1 MPAAHLPFT
10 PKFARSPPSTPYAKS
25 MARVLLL
32 STYEQGHQPIGL
44 AAPAA
49 ALRAGGHH
57 VECRDLAVEGV
68 TADEVRRAALVAI
81 SAPMHT
87 ASRLGLRLA
96 EQIRKAAPEVHLAWY
111 GLYAAPLADLLRER
125 GLADSVLGGE
135 YEPALVKLAAALDSV
150 PGAPLAGATTLE
162 HPRQLFAVPDRRG
175 LPALDRYA
183 RVLRADGAH
192 LAGYAEATRGC
203 AHTCLHCPVTVAY
216 GGRLRLVQ
224 REVVLDDIAQQVQAG
239 ARHIT
244 FGDPDFLNA
253 PPHAMALLTSMHAAH
268 PEVTFDVTVKVEH
281 LIEHAVLLP
290 ELNDLGALFVTSA
303 FESTSN
309 TVLERLQKGHVAA
322 DLDTAL
328 AHAEAAGLPLRPTWV
343 AFTPWTSLAD
353 YIKMLSFIEER
364 GLVHHVQAV
373 QYALRLLLPPG
384 SPLADVMAAEE
395 LLGPL
400 DGERLTYLWSHPD
413 PRMDALQTSLAALV
427 EESASR
433 HAHDSGPDD
442 AIEVF
447 GRVKRAAL
455 AAASGLDRPVEVASQ
470 PPRFV
475 PGLAESW
482 FC

>member
-1 MPAAHLPFT
+1 
-10 PKFARSPPSTPYAKS
+10 

-32 STYEQGHQPIGL
+32 STYEQGHQPLGL
-44 AAPAA
+44 AAPAS
-49 ALRAGGHH
+49 ALRAAGHS
-57 VECRDLAVEGV
+57 VECRDLAVEGI
-68 TADEVRRAALVAI
+68 TPDAVRDAGLIGI

-96 EQIRKAAPEVHLAWY
+96 EQIRLVAPAAHLAWY
-111 GLYAAPLADLLRER
+111 GLYASSLAELLSER
-125 GLADSVLGGE
+125 GLADSVLGAE
-135 YEPALVKLAAALDSV
+135 YEPALVRVADALDAAAGGGFQGISV
-150 PGAPLAGATTLE
+150 SE
-162 HPRQLFAVPDRRG
+162 HSRQRFGVPDRRA

-183 RVLRADGAH
+183 RVLREDGAH

-224 REVVLDDIAQQVQAG
+224 REVVLADIAQQVEAG

-253 PPHAMALLTSMHAAH
+253 PSHSLGVVQALHAAH
-268 PEVTFDVTVKVEH
+268 PEVTFDITVKVEH
-281 LIEHAVLLP
+281 LLEHASLLP
-290 ELNDLGALFVTSA
+290 ALRAQGALFVTSA
-303 FESTSN
+303 FESTSA
-309 TVLERLQKGHVAA
+309 TVLAHLQKGHVAA
-322 DLDTAL
+322 DLERAL

-353 YIKMLSFIEER
+353 YLEMLTFIEEY
-364 GLVHHVQAV
+364 GLVRHVQPV

-384 SPLADVMAAEE
+384 SPLAGVLAEAGE
-395 LLGPL
+395 LGPL
-400 DGERLTYLWSHPD
+400 DGERLTYGWRHPD
-413 PRMDALQTSLAALV
+413 PKMDALQVSLAALV

-433 HAHDSGPDD
+433 HSHDEAGAADVLK
-442 AIEVF
+442 VF
-447 GRVKRAAL
+447 ARVKHAARAAARDVEASAL
-455 AAASGLDRPVEVASQ
+455 AAEAVLPQ
-470 PPRFV
+470 PKRFV

>member
-1 MPAAHLPFT
+1 
-10 PKFARSPPSTPYAKS
+10 

-49 ALRAGGHH
+49 ALRAAGHE

-68 TADEVRRAALVAI
+68 TADEVRRAALVGI

-96 EQIRKAAPEVHLAWY
+96 EQIRRAAPDAHLAWY
-111 GLYAAPLADLLRER
+111 GLYAAPLATLLRER

-135 YEPALVKLAAALDSV
+135 YEPALVR
-150 PGAPLAGATTLE
+150 LAGEFNHTTGAVAGSTTLE
-162 HPRQLFAVPDRRG
+162 HLRQRFAIPDRRG
-175 LPALDRYA
+175 LPSLDRYA
-183 RVLRADGAH
+183 HVLRTDGTH
-192 LAGYAEATRGC
+192 LAGYVEATRGC

-224 REVVLDDIAQQVQAG
+224 RDVVLADIDQQVEAG

-253 PPHAMALLTSMHAAH
+253 PPHAMALLRSLHAAH

-281 LIEHAVLLP
+281 LIEHASLLGD
-290 ELNDLGALFVTSA
+290 LKALGALFVTSA

-309 TVLERLQKGHVAA
+309 TVLERLEKGHVAA
-322 DLDTAL
+322 DLGTAL
-328 AHAEAAGLPLRPTWV
+328 ANAEAAGLPLRPTWV

-353 YIKMLSFIEER
+353 YLEMLACIEER
-364 GLVHHVQAV
+364 GLVHHVQSV
-373 QYALRLLLPPG
+373 QYALRLLLPPR
-384 SPLADVMAAEE
+384 SPLADVMASEG

-400 DGERLTYLWSHPD
+400 DTERLTYLWSHPD
-413 PRMDALQTSLAALV
+413 PRMDALQTSLAAIV
-427 EESASR
+427 EESTSQ
-433 HAHDSGPDD
+433 HTHDTAGGD
-442 AIEVF
+442 ALEVF

-455 AAASGLDRPVEVASQ
+455 AAANGADGPVEVAPQ
-470 PPRFV
+470 PPGFV